1 MFWKEELRG
10 KSSMKII
17 FVTTILNGIGGI
29 QSSLINLMSNIVLAD
44 DSIEITLCV
53 LSNRIDTMDR
63 IPSAVHIIPGLFD
76 YECCIQNFKD
86 IFFEKHSLQ
95 KKVKIVKYKILNKLF
110 GFDYSFDKA
119 LYKFSISGQ
128 YDVAI
133 AWSNDMFDGGKRI
146 TGGCGDV
153 VLKKIKAKRRY
164 AWVHNEFEEL
174 GFNRSICLSMFDN
187 FNGIVNVSAIC
198 KRTFDSFVP
207 EYSSKSFVVN
217 NTVDEIQLQKARIN
231 RRIFKDNKK
240 IHVVTVCRI
249 KNQQKRLDR
258 AINACQRL
266 LQKEINDFCWY
277 IIGDGP
283 DLKWVKQEI
292 EERKISDNLICLGK
306 KEIPFDYMK
315 TADLFVLCS
324 QYEAFPMTLIEA
336 ITLGIPV
343 LVTAFNSATEIV
355 ENGNNGIICENST
368 SGLTNALEQLL
379 SNPDAIYKFRQNT
392 DNSESFNAKALKQ
405 FMEVINS

>member
-1 MFWKEELRG
+1 M
-10 KSSMKII
+10 I
-17 FVTTILNGIGGI
+17 
-29 QSSLINLMSNIVLAD
+29 
-44 DSIEITLCV
+44 
-53 LSNRIDTMDR
+53 
-63 IPSAVHIIPGLFD
+63 
-76 YECCIQNFKD
+76 
-86 IFFEKHSLQ
+86 
-95 KKVKIVKYKILNKLF
+95 
-110 GFDYSFDKA
+110 
-119 LYKFSISGQ
+119 
-128 YDVAI
+128 
-133 AWSNDMFDGGKRI
+133 
-146 TGGCGDV
+146 
-153 VLKKIKAKRRY
+153 
-164 AWVHNEFEEL
+164 
-174 GFNRSICLSMFDN
+174 
-187 FNGIVNVSAIC
+187 SAIC